1 MKIRKQYTCPLE
13 IVHDFIRGKWK
24 TIILYQ
30 LKHGGKSLS
39 ELEKEISG
47 ISQKML
53 LQDLAELMEFD
64 LVRKKKYIGYPLKV
78 EYFLSENRGQKIMEA
93 ISIMQSI
100 GKEYMTE
107 HNMEKI
113 KIH

>member
-30 LKHGGKSLS
+30 LKHGGKSLG
-39 ELEKEISG
+39 ELEKEIEG

-64 LVRKKKYIGYPLKV
+64 LVKKKKYIGYPLKV
-78 EYFLSENRGQKIMEA
+78 EYSLSEDRGLKIMEA
-93 ISIMQSI
+93 ITIMQSI
-100 GKEYMTE
+100 GKEYMAE
-107 HNMEKI
+107 HCMEKRI
-113 KIH
+113 K